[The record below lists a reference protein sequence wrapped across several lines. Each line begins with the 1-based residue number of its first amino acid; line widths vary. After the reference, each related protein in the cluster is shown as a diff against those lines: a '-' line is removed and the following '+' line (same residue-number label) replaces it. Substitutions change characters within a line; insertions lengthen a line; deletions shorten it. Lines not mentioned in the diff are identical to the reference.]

1 MLKLFVVIAAVALS
15 GHHGYAQIPAA
26 CLHGQLESQ
35 AERARRE
42 HAIKVAH
49 QINALQSP
57 FGGLPGGR
65 FRRPSELKMP
75 PMPNN
80 FEMSFYTDG
89 RTYMFSLKDSSDPC
103 HFAVFSDDQRL
114 VYAATPGPPVAVVVP
129 ADTR

>member
-1 MLKLFVVIAAVALS
+1 MLKLVVVIAAVALS
-15 GHHGYAQIPAA
+15 GHPGYAQIPAA

-35 AERARRE
+35 AERTRRE

-49 QINALQSP
+49 QINALQAT
-57 FGGLPGGR
+57 FGGIPR
-65 FRRPSELKMP
+65 YRRPSELKMP

-89 RTYMFSLKDSSDPC
+89 PTYLFSLKDSSDPC
-103 HFAVFSDDQRL
+103 HFAVFSDDHGL
-114 VYAATPGPPVAVVVP
+114 VYSATPGPPVAVVVP